1 MCIDS
6 STINNF
12 RSCRKVK
19 VELGHKDRK
28 WTDGMP
34 QAKLPNINLLLGN
47 NGLGK
52 TTF

>member
-1 MCIDS
+1 MYIDS
-6 STINNF
+6 ITINNF
-12 RSCRKVK
+12 RSFRKVK
-19 VELGHKDRK
+19 VELCHKDRQ
-28 WTDGMP
+28 WTDDLP